1 MEHVNTSF
9 SVLQYYAFYYSKKKD
24 RCIKAGLTF
33 LRNPSYNVSYSTLT
47 C

>member
-1 MEHVNTSF
+1 MLTLPFLYYNTTLSII
-9 SVLQYYAFYYSKKKD
+9 AKKKD